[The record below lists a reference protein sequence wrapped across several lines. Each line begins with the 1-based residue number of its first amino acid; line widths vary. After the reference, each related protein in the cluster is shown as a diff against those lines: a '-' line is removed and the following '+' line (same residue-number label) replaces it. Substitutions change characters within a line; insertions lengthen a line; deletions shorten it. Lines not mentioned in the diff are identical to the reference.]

1 VFSNTDESVRR
12 LPRRPAWQRSVSSSR
27 KGARAVSPGGRHL
40 GPGKAG
46 GIDVPQA
53 GTGTGGRSRVAPAA
67 RGRSP
72 RREVSEGSF
81 DGAVARPTRQ
91 QRSSLPARK
100 RDQGGSRRARS
111 RQRAVKRAAVGGR
124 MTARWS
130 GVYFDARGNAAS
142 RWIWKAN
149 AGGFS
154 HGARQTASEGDVST
168 GARDEDVGCRN
179 GNSRHLGAAPEER
192 RKASRGQRHRATE
205 EATDPDGVSRHPP
218 RGKGAPGTPRVARP
232 AARPSPAA
240 SRKPV

>member
-12 LPRRPAWQRSVSSSR
+12 LPRRPAWRRSVSSSR

-53 GTGTGGRSRVAPAA
+53 GTGTDGRSRVAPAA

-72 RREVSEGSF
+72 EQEVSEGSF

-130 GVYFDARGNAAS
+130 GVFFGARGNAAS
-142 RWIWKAN
+142 KWIWKAN

-179 GNSRHLGAAPEER
+179 GLRGTLVPLPRNAARPHEGSDTER
-192 RKASRGQRHRATE
+192 RSRRRTRTGSAVILLAARVLRARRGSQ
-205 EATDPDGVSRHPP
+205 DP
-218 RGKGAPGTPRVARP
+218 K
-232 AARPSPAA
+232 ARPSPAA